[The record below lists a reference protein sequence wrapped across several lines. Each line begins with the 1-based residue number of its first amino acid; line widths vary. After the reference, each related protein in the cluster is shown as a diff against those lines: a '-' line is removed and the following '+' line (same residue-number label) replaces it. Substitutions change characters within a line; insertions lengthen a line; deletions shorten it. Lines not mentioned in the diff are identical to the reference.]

1 MSPTPVCEWNP
12 KTDKCGIRESLL
24 LEQPKDLLFWV
35 FWKIGFKHFID
46 PSKSYFEVNKKYE
59 KLFPCLAKGNESK
72 SCTGQL
78 AVCLLALEFLSPLVA
93 ESKKTLAAGLG
104 TLLCS
109 LTQTYAPN
117 RWELFVNKISFL
129 EIENA
134 CPSKVGFLFP
144 RPCPLRGVHTTR
156 TLVGDPCSLSSF
168 LD

>member
-24 LEQPKDLLFWV
+24 LEQSKDLLSWV

-117 RWELFVNKISFL
+117 RWELIF
-129 EIENA
+129 ENEE
-134 CPSKVGFLFP
+134 CMSI
-144 RPCPLRGVHTTR
+144 
-156 TLVGDPCSLSSF
+156 
-168 LD
+168 